1 MTATRITNATIV
13 TMNPARDIVK
23 GEILIEGNRIKA
35 ITPDGQTSPPVAPD
49 ARTIDA
55 QGQIVIPGLIQSHF
69 HSTQVIF
76 RGLADELE
84 LMDWLRTRIW
94 PMEIAHTAES
104 NALGARMTA
113 AELLRSGSTAIIDMG
128 SAYHQ
133 DVVFETMRDIG
144 FRGLFS
150 KSMFDIPDQGAPH
163 IAVQDTEECLRE
175 SELHL
180 KKWHGAGHGRIGV
193 AFALRFAPTSTARL
207 LTAARDMG
215 RANGIRLHTHCLENR
230 TECDYV
236 RQMFGMGYLQY
247 LHHMGYTGEDV
258 VLAHCIWVD
267 DDDIR
272 LLADTG
278 SHAVHCPSSNMKLAS
293 GVAPLAAMDK
303 AGVHLCMGL
312 DGAHNHMDALVEL
325 RQAAVLQK
333 VHTLS
338 PVAFAPEKVLEMA
351 TLGGARA
358 MGQEHDLGSV
368 EVGKKADLVL
378 LDMRKLNTIPC
389 TQRHPVNQV
398 VYEAT
403 HENVRLTM
411 VDGAILYEDGHF
423 TTIDLPQLIKD
434 SERISTDFLSRP
446 EIRKL
451 F

>member
-1 MTATRITNATIV
+1 MQTLIKNATII
-13 TMNPARDIVK
+13 TMNPARETLQGDVLVENDRIVSV
-23 GEILIEGNRIKA
+23 
-35 ITPDGQTSPPVAPD
+35 GQTVPEAISPD

-55 QGQIVIPGLIQSHF
+55 TGQIVIPGLIQSHF

-84 LMDWLRTRIW
+84 LLDWLRTRIW
-94 PMEIAHTAES
+94 PMEIAHTWET
-104 NALGARMTA
+104 NALGATLTA

-133 DVVFETMRDIG
+133 DAVFETMRDIG

-150 KSMFDIPDQGAPH
+150 KSMFDVPDKGAPH

-175 SELHL
+175 SEAHM
-180 KKWHGAGHGRIGV
+180 KKWHGAGNGRIGV
-193 AFALRFAPTSTARL
+193 AFALRFAPTSTPRL

-230 TECDYV
+230 SECVYV
-236 RQMFGMGYLQY
+236 RDMFGMGYLSY
-247 LHHMGYTGEDV
+247 LHSMGYTGEDV
-258 VLAHCIWVD
+258 ILAHCIWVD
-267 DDDIR
+267 EDDIR

-293 GVAPLAAMDK
+293 GVAPLSVMRQ
-303 AGVHLCMGL
+303 AGVNLCMGL

-325 RQAAVLQK
+325 RQAAILQK
-333 VHTLS
+333 VHQLS
-338 PVAFAPEKVLEMA
+338 PVAFPPLQVLEMA
-351 TLGGARA
+351 TLGGAKA
-358 MGQEHDLGSV
+358 MGQEKDLGSI
-368 EVGKKADLVL
+368 EPGKKADLAVL
-378 LDMRKLNTIPC
+378 NMRKLNAVPC
-389 TQRHPVNQV
+389 TRRDPVNQV

-411 VDGAILYEDGHF
+411 VDGRILYEDGMF
-423 TTIDLPQLIKD
+423 ATIDMPRLLD
-434 SERISTDFLSRP
+434 DAERISTEFLARD
-446 EIRKL
+446 EIKRL